1 MSKDKYKVT
10 NWRQYNEGLKQRGSL
25 RLWIKTE
32 IVEQWKYQGDKKRG
46 GQHQYSDMAIEL
58 CLIVRKVYHLPLRQ
72 TEGFMNSFFEQSNL
86 SLKAPD
92 YTTISKRSGSLA
104 VDLSVANKG
113 GITDIVVDSTGL
125 KVYGEGEW
133 KVRKHGAGKHR
144 SWMKMHLAA
153 DERTQQIQ
161 SVTLTTNAVDD
172 ATEVSALLK
181 QIPQKVRSF
190 KADGVY
196 DKQKVRKEL
205 YEKNIGQVIPPQH
218 NAVESKEE
226 LLHLQQRNKA
236 IQTISTIGR
245 AEWKKKEDYHQ
256 RSKSETAM
264 FRYKTIVGNTLSARK
279 IENQQ
284 VEVRIG
290 CKILNLLLQINKPK
304 AIKVA

>member
-10 NWRQYNEGLKQRGSL
+10 NWKQYNEGLKQRGSL

-32 IVEQWKYQGDKKRG
+32 IVQQWKYQGNKKRG

-58 CLIVRKVYHLPLRQ
+58 CLVVRKVYHLPLRQ

-86 SLKAPD
+86 NLRAPD
-92 YTTISKRSGSLA
+92 YTTISKRSSNLA

-113 GITDIVVDSTGL
+113 DINDIVVDSTGL

-144 SWMKMHLAA
+144 TWMKMHIAV
-153 DERTQQIQ
+153 DETSQQIQ
-161 SVTLTTNAVDD
+161 AVTLTTNAVDD
-172 ATEVSALLK
+172 ATEVNALLR

-190 KADGVY
+190 KADGAY
-196 DKQKVRKEL
+196 DKGKVRKEL
-205 YEKNIGQVIPPQH
+205 YEKNIQQVIPPQH
-218 NAVESKEE
+218 NAVASKDE

-236 IQTISTIGR
+236 IQTIAKIGR

-264 FRYKTIVGNTLSARK
+264 FRYKTIIGNTLFARK

-284 VEVRIG
+284 TEARIG
-290 CKILNLLLQINKPK
+290 CKILNLALQINKPK